1 MSEMYGRMPIYN
13 ACNVL
18 FIVFNIAC
26 ALSNSM
32 GMLIAFRL
40 LAGCAGA
47 SPLTLGAGTIADMFP
62 TQERAGAMAIY
73 SMGPLLGPIIGP
85 VCGGF
90 LVENM
95 SWRWVFWI
103 LAIFGGVFGLFMS
116 SMRYD
121 TPMSTNATGTTIAS
135 LPVKEQLRQGFKEM
149 GRASWSSAKNFGYI
163 GAIFAGTECAI
174 EGYRAKNDLGNGV
187 AAGCLTGGFLAKGGG
202 PQAAALGCAGFA
214 AFSAAIDA
222 YMRMPSDDVGSDPII

>member
-1 MSEMYGRMPIYN
+1 MQAAMESCPGKLVMSG
-13 ACNVL
+13 V
-18 FIVFNIAC
+18 
-26 ALSNSM
+26 M
-32 GMLIAFRL
+32 GFGL
-40 LAGCAGA
+40 
-47 SPLTLGAGTIADMFP
+47 
-62 TQERAGAMAIY
+62 
-73 SMGPLLGPIIGP
+73 
-85 VCGGF
+85 
-90 LVENM
+90 
-95 SWRWVFWI
+95 
-103 LAIFGGVFGLFMS
+103 GGVFGLFMS

-163 GAIFAGTECAI
+163 GAIFSGTECAI

>member
-1 MSEMYGRMPIYN
+1 MKPDHARTDKNRPQMQAAMESCPGKLAMSG
-13 ACNVL
+13 V
-18 FIVFNIAC
+18 
-26 ALSNSM
+26 M
-32 GMLIAFRL
+32 GFGL
-40 LAGCAGA
+40 
-47 SPLTLGAGTIADMFP
+47 
-62 TQERAGAMAIY
+62 
-73 SMGPLLGPIIGP
+73 
-85 VCGGF
+85 
-90 LVENM
+90 
-95 SWRWVFWI
+95 
-103 LAIFGGVFGLFMS
+103 GGVFGLFMS

-121 TPMSTNATGTTIAS
+121 TPMSTNATGTAIAS

-187 AAGCLTGGFLAKGGG
+187 AAGCLTGGFLARGGG

-222 YMRMPSDDVGSDPII
+222 YMRMRSDDVASDPII

>member
-1 MSEMYGRMPIYN
+1 MSLPLVSHTNMITPQMQQ
-13 ACNVL
+13 
-18 FIVFNIAC
+18 
-26 ALSNSM
+26 SM
-32 GMLIAFRL
+32 ESCPGK
-40 LAGCAGA
+40 LAMSGV
-47 SPLTLGAGTIADMFP
+47 
-62 TQERAGAMAIY
+62 
-73 SMGPLLGPIIGP
+73 MGFGL
-85 VCGGF
+85 
-90 LVENM
+90 
-95 SWRWVFWI
+95 
-103 LAIFGGVFGLFMS
+103 GGVFGLFMS

-121 TPMSTNATGTTIAS
+121 TPLATTAAGTAVSS

-222 YMRMPSDDVGSDPII
+222 YMRMPEDNSASDPIV

>member
-1 MSEMYGRMPIYN
+1 MPGMGGMGGGMGGGAADLEAMKQQQAIKYVRQQHQPQTDPSVPNCTTNISTSSQMQAAMESCPGKLAMSG
-13 ACNVL
+13 V
-18 FIVFNIAC
+18 
-26 ALSNSM
+26 M
-32 GMLIAFRL
+32 GFGL
-40 LAGCAGA
+40 
-47 SPLTLGAGTIADMFP
+47 
-62 TQERAGAMAIY
+62 
-73 SMGPLLGPIIGP
+73 
-85 VCGGF
+85 
-90 LVENM
+90 
-95 SWRWVFWI
+95 
-103 LAIFGGVFGLFMS
+103 GGVFGLFMS

-121 TPMSTNATGTTIAS
+121 TPMSTNATGTAIAS

-187 AAGCLTGGFLAKGGG
+187 AAGCLTGGFLARGGG

-222 YMRMPSDDVGSDPII
+222 YMRMPSDDVASDPII